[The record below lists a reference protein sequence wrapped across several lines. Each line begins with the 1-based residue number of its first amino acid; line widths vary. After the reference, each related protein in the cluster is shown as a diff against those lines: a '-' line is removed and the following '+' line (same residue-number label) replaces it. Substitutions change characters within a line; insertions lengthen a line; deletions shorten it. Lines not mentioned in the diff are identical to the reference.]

1 MNSSFGEDGNN
12 KRAKLTAPGTGQN
25 LVIGADGEIS
35 YGHNTGKEGVNGEGS
50 ECSGRIYTSSI
61 LFIYV
66 LKGTPLQQVK

>member
-1 MNSSFGEDGNN
+1 MNSSFREDGNN

-35 YGHNTGKEGVNGEGS
+35 YGHNTGKKGVNDEGS